1 MLRRLSTRRGT
12 MTAVMDRRKS
22 LGLAKSSNRPET
34 TFKEEDELQDDIY
47 GGRSRNVR
55 NMYKYLLLRAK
66 HLYHYYQTNII
77 HLISL
82 FIKGFSNL
90 GFVKELDEVGDEEID
105 SVLEG
110 K

>member
-22 LGLAKSSNRPET
+22 LGLAKSLNRPET

-55 NMYKYLLLRAK
+55 NM
-66 HLYHYYQTNII
+66 
-77 HLISL
+77 
-82 FIKGFSNL
+82 
-90 GFVKELDEVGDEEID
+90 
-105 SVLEG
+105 
-110 K
+110 